1 MTVGN
6 WPTGCFATAEIWELP
21 QKDLS
26 VQKEENNRLGLRDG
40 TQKLSADLMNDIF
53 SYRNLFFP
61 KGAGTSEPFSVSAT
75 ALPQFWVAGRC
86 EKHTHSGF
94 LWHAGLRI

>member
-6 WPTGCFATAEIWELP
+6 WPTGCFAIAEIWELP

-26 VQKEENNRLGLRDG
+26 VQREKNNRLGLRDG

-53 SYRNLFFP
+53 LIGIVLP
-61 KGAGTSEPFSVSAT
+61 EGCWHIGTFQCVSHCFAT
-75 ALPQFWVAGRC
+75 VLGSRKMW
-86 EKHTHSGF
+86 KT
-94 LWHAGLRI
+94 

>member
-6 WPTGCFATAEIWELP
+6 WPTGCFAIAEIWELP

-26 VQKEENNRLGLRDG
+26 VQKEKNNRLGLRDG

-53 SYRNLFFP
+53 LIGIVFP
-61 KGAGTSEPFSVSAT
+61 KGVGTSEPFSVSAT
-75 ALPQFWVAGRC
+75 ALPRVWVAGRC
-86 EKHTHSGF
+86 GKHTQWVSVACRG
-94 LWHAGLRI
+94 